1 MKLKNVAVVAAAL
14 ALAVGMTACG
24 GSASS
29 TTASSAASSAAA
41 SSEAASSE
49 AASSE
54 AEVEPAEYTVYN
66 TTGENV
72 TDLYLYEV
80 GAEDKGDNLAGE
92 GLTDGDSVVITRDV
106 EADKQADVTYVLEFT
121 TAGGSHRLQYPKP
134 SRSKD
139 FAEGSVVT
147 LYYDPEAPEKMYV
160 EGDKSVLG
168 AEALYA
174 GIGVALLVLMFALL

>member
-1 MKLKNVAVVAAAL
+1 MFNIIIFLLGAGIMFFMAL
-14 ALAVGMTACG
+14 RSVLARRRLCTQGQKVTATVEGTVRSRDG
-24 GSASS
+24 GA
-29 TTASSAASSAAA
+29 
-41 SSEAASSE
+41 
-49 AASSE
+49 
-54 AEVEPAEYTVYN
+54 
-66 TTGENV
+66 
-72 TDLYLYEV
+72 
-80 GAEDKGDNLAGE
+80 
-92 GLTDGDSVVITRDV
+92 
-106 EADKQADVTYVLEFT
+106 YVLAFT

-134 SRSKD
+134 SRSKN

>member
-1 MKLKNVAVVAAAL
+1 MLNVIIFLLGAGLMFFMAL
-14 ALAVGMTACG
+14 RSMLARRRLCTR
-24 GSASS
+24 
-29 TTASSAASSAAA
+29 
-41 SSEAASSE
+41 
-49 AASSE
+49 
-54 AEVEPAEYTVYN
+54 
-66 TTGENV
+66 GE
-72 TDLYLYEV
+72 
-80 GAEDKGDNLAGE
+80 K
-92 GLTDGDSVVITRDV
+92 V
-106 EADKQADVTYVLEFT
+106 EATVEGIVQSRDGAAYVLAFA

-139 FAEGSVVT
+139 FAEGSMVT

>member
-1 MKLKNVAVVAAAL
+1 MQSVQRLWGEKFIKVWYNKSHAAGRFPYNDKNE
-14 ALAVGMTACG
+14 GMHMANG
-24 GSASS
+24 IIF
-29 TTASSAASSAAA
+29 
-41 SSEAASSE
+41 
-49 AASSE
+49 
-54 AEVEPAEYTVYN
+54 
-66 TTGENV
+66 
-72 TDLYLYEV
+72 LV
-80 GAEDKGDNLAGE
+80 GALIMFYMALRSVRQRRSLCTSGE
-92 GLTDGDSVVITRDV
+92 KVQARITGTVQSRDGT
-106 EADKQADVTYVLEFT
+106 AYVLEFT
-121 TAGGSHRLQYPKP
+121 TAGGGHRLQYPKP

>member
-1 MKLKNVAVVAAAL
+1 MQSVQRLWGEKFIKVWYNKSHAAGRFPYNDKNE
-14 ALAVGMTACG
+14 GMHMANG
-24 GSASS
+24 IIF
-29 TTASSAASSAAA
+29 
-41 SSEAASSE
+41 
-49 AASSE
+49 
-54 AEVEPAEYTVYN
+54 
-66 TTGENV
+66 
-72 TDLYLYEV
+72 LV
-80 GAEDKGDNLAGE
+80 GALIMFYMALRSVRRGAVSARTAKKYRHASLAQCRAG
-92 GLTDGDSVVITRDV
+92 
-106 EADKQADVTYVLEFT
+106 
-121 TAGGSHRLQYPKP
+121 TARPMCWSSPRRAGSHRLQYPKP